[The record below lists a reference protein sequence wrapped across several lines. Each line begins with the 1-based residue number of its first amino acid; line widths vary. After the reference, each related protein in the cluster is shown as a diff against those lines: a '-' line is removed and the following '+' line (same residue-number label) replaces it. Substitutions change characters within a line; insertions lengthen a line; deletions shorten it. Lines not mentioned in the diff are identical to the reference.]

1 MIVRVIA
8 TLMLLVGSLAD
19 ARAQARLPRTTP
31 AATTAPVPGSEISV
45 TLITFGLGHEV
56 FERFG
61 HNALLIEDAVTGQ
74 SAAYHWGLFSFT
86 EPGFLVRFLTGDTR
100 YWLGAEDGQA
110 LIDYERRAGRPT
122 TLQRLNLTPAQAKT
136 LRDFVQWNALEE
148 NKYYRYDYFRDNCST
163 RLRDA
168 IDRALGGTIQRA
180 TDSVRTMITFRN
192 ESLRLTDGDSPVQA
206 GIDIALGRPAD
217 VAVTQR
223 ESFFIP
229 MRLRDALRTIR
240 NKGADGADVPLV
252 ATELAVALPPEA
264 RSVPEAQAP
273 PSLTPR
279 YLLAG
284 LLLAAL
290 VAALRVMMV
299 SRRSAAW
306 GLALFG
312 AGWSLVCGVLG
323 VLLLLA
329 WLATKH
335 VFWAYNEHVLLL
347 TPLSLALVILIPA
360 SILSARA
367 ERAARMIAAFI
378 ALLGLVAMVMA
389 LIPGGQRSGEIVALL
404 LPVHLALAWALALP
418 KTGRSVDA
426 RPRAQ

>member
-19 ARAQARLPRTTP
+19 ARAQARLPRTAP

-61 HNALLIEDAVTGQ
+61 HNALLFEDAVTGQ

-100 YWLGAEDGQA
+100 YWMGAVDGQA

-217 VAVTQR
+217 VAVTQW

-299 SRRSAAW
+299 SRRSASW

-329 WLATKH
+329 WLA
-335 VFWAYNEHVLLL
+335 
-347 TPLSLALVILIPA
+347 
-360 SILSARA
+360 
-367 ERAARMIAAFI
+367 
-378 ALLGLVAMVMA
+378 
-389 LIPGGQRSGEIVALL
+389 RS
-404 LPVHLALAWALALP
+404 
-418 KTGRSVDA
+418 TCSGRTTNTCCC
-426 RPRAQ
+426 